1 MASYISYSKA
11 QRIWNTFLDY
21 ESQRSEW
28 ALNAANC
35 EDFFYG
41 KQWTDRE
48 LKIIQDRGM
57 APLVIN
63 RTMPIIQQEMTIF
76 LSKRPTFRPF
86 PAGDGDVKTAAV
98 FGDAIQHVWH
108 ISQGDNQYQIT
119 MNDFFVLGA
128 GYMLAYIDPYADEG
142 RGEVMIKSTPPWD
155 VYADPNSREIDLSD
169 AQYILISRRISREQ
183 LLMMY
188 PNKDGVINKAEIEE
202 GSNIDRPEAQSST
215 NMNSSIVN
223 INYVAH
229 DSEGKI
235 RVTECYEKV
244 KKSYWKVMDAMTGS
258 IHRYEKLPKEYKNV
272 VKNKNSRIRAIKI
285 YEKRV
290 KVTVTA
296 GANTVI
302 DEYELR
308 TPIYPIVPFFLH
320 HRRNPYPMG
329 DVDAIK
335 GLQQEVNKRRSIM
348 IHNATLSGNY
358 RFLAEKNTIT
368 NKEEFQ
374 KKGSQPGFI
383 LEYQATGGEPPR
395 ELLPQPLPP
404 AFIQLEG
411 EAKADMEYTLSVFA
425 HMMGSNQDAPET
437 YRGLLA
443 LEERG
448 QQKIQYKAAHAKQG
462 LRNLGL
468 VVMHLI
474 QQTYSPQKMLRVV
487 GEDNEEVRE
496 VFANEMQI
504 DPLTGEPKTL
514 NDLTIGNYDLI
525 IVDGTSM
532 PSNRMA
538 LLNLYLEMYQ
548 LGIIDKQEVLKKT
561 DIVDR
566 EGVLERT
573 GEVQQAQQQSA
584 QLEEALKN
592 EQGLNQTLRRAL
604 QQTEVQ
610 MGSQKYLVGME
621 REAIKTVAT
630 EDLKRKRMGDE
641 LQMMR
646 ERIKLMEREAK
657 SASGALVEKVGGKLA
672 LIQMRAEL
680 EADLERKRAKQ
691 SQSS

>member
-1 MASYISYSKA
+1 MANYVNYTKA
-11 QRIWNTFLDY
+11 QGLWNTFLDY
-21 ESQRSEW
+21 ESERSAW

-41 KQWTDRE
+41 KQWTDKE
-48 LKIIQDRGM
+48 LKVIQDRGM

-108 ISQGDNQYQIT
+108 ISQADNQYQIT
-119 MNDFFVLGA
+119 MQDFFVLGA

-142 RGEVMIKSTPPWD
+142 RGEVMIRSVPPWD
-155 VYADPNSREIDLSD
+155 VYPDPNSREIDLSD
-169 AQYILISRRISREQ
+169 AEYILISRRISREQ

-188 PNKDGVINKAEIEE
+188 PNDEGVIKKAEIEE
-202 GSNIDRPEAQSST
+202 GSNIDRPESNSNTA
-215 NMNSSIVN
+215 MNQSIVN
-223 INYVAH
+223 VNFIAH

-235 RVTECYEKV
+235 RVTEHYHKI
-244 KKSYWKVMDAMTGS
+244 KTHYWKVMDAQTGQ
-258 IHRYEKLPKEYKNV
+258 IHRFKNLPKKYRKTMQ
-272 VKNKNSRIRAIKI
+272 KKNSTLRAIKV

-296 GANTVI
+296 GTNTIV

-358 RFLAEKNTIT
+358 RFLAEKNSIT
-368 NKEEFQ
+368 NKEEFER
-374 KKGSQPGFI
+374 KGSQPGFI
-383 LEYQATGGEPPR
+383 MEYQNTGGEPPR

-411 EAKADMEYTLSVFA
+411 EAKADMEYTLSVFS
-425 HMMGSNQDAPET
+425 HMMGSNQDAPDT

-448 QQKIQYKAAHAKQG
+448 QRKIQYKASHAKQG

-474 QQTYSPQKMLRVV
+474 QQTYSPQKMLRIV
-487 GEDNEEVRE
+487 GEENEEVRE

-504 DPLTGEPKTL
+504 DPLTGQIKSL

-548 LGIIDKQEVLKKT
+548 MGIIDRTEVLKKT
-561 DIVDR
+561 DIIDK
-566 EGVLERT
+566 EAVLERI
-573 GEVQQAQQQSA
+573 GEVEQANASVTQMQ
-584 QLEEALKN
+584 EALES

-604 QQTEVQ
+604 QQAEVH
-610 MGSQKYLVGME
+610 MGSQKHIVNIE
-621 REAIKTVAT
+621 RESIKTVAA
-630 EDLKRKRMGDE
+630 EDLKRKRMNDE
-641 LQMMR
+641 LGMMR
-646 ERIKLMEREAK
+646 ERIKLMEKDAK
-657 SASGALVEKVGGKLA
+657 SKTGLLMERVGGELA
-672 LIQMRAEL
+672 LMKIRAGM

-691 SQSS
+691 QQSS

>member
-1 MASYISYSKA
+1 MAGYIGYTKA
-11 QRIWNTFLDY
+11 QQIWQTFLDY
-21 ESQRSEW
+21 ESERESW

-41 KQWTDRE
+41 KQWTDKE
-48 LKIIQDRGM
+48 LKTIQDRGM

-76 LSKRPTFRPF
+76 MSKRPTFRPF
-86 PAGDGDVKTAAV
+86 PADDGDVKTAAV

-119 MNDFFVLGA
+119 MQDFFVLGA

-142 RGEVMIKSTPPWD
+142 RGEVKIRSVPPWD
-155 VYADPNSREIDLSD
+155 VYPDPNAREIDLSD
-169 AQYILISRRISREQ
+169 ARYVLISRRMSREQ
-183 LLMMY
+183 LMMMY
-188 PNKDGVINKAEIEE
+188 PNKNGVITDAEDDT
-202 GSNIDRPEAQSST
+202 GSNIDRPDGNSST
-215 NMNSSIVN
+215 NMNQSIVN
-223 INYVAH
+223 INYIAH
-229 DSEGKI
+229 DSEGQI
-235 RVTECYEKV
+235 RVTEAYEKIRT
-244 KKSYWKVMDAMTGS
+244 SYWKVMDSSTGAVQ
-258 IHRYEKLPKEYKNV
+258 KFKTLPAKYKKTMN
-272 VKNKNSRIRAIKI
+272 NKRSLIRAIEVF
-285 YEKRV
+285 EKRI

-296 GANTVI
+296 GSNTIV

-308 TPIYPIVPFFLH
+308 TPLYPIVSFYLH

-358 RFLAEKNTIT
+358 RFLAEKNSIT

-374 KKGSQPGFI
+374 RKGSQPGFI
-383 LEYQATGGEPPR
+383 LEYNAAGGEPPR
-395 ELLPQPLPP
+395 ELLPQALPP

-448 QQKIQYKAAHAKQG
+448 QKQIQHKSAHAKQG

-496 VFANEMQI
+496 VFANEQQI
-504 DPLTGEPKTL
+504 DPITGEIKTL
-514 NDLTIGNYDLI
+514 NDLTIGNYDLLI
-525 IVDGTSM
+525 IDGTSM

-548 LGIIDKQEVLKKT
+548 LGVIDRTEVLKKT
-561 DIVDR
+561 DVVDKEALLQR
-566 EGVLERT
+566 I
-573 GEVQQAQQQSA
+573 GEVEQAQQSVA
-584 QLEEALKN
+584 QMNEALEN
-592 EQGLNQTLRRAL
+592 EQGLNQTLRRQL
-604 QQTEVQ
+604 QQAEVHV
-610 MGSQKYLVGME
+610 GSQKHIVNIE
-621 REAIKTVAT
+621 REAIKTVAA
-630 EDLKRKRMGDE
+630 EDLKRKRMNDE
-641 LQMMR
+641 LSMMR
-646 ERIKLMEREAK
+646 DQIGLIEKEAK
-657 SASGALVEKVGGKLA
+657 IKATTMVERASGQLA
-672 LIQMRAEL
+672 VQKMKAEM
-680 EADLERKRAKQ
+680 EAKNARAKQ
-691 SQSS
+691 PSS

>member
-1 MASYISYSKA
+1 MASYVTYTKA
-11 QRIWNTFLDY
+11 QRIWHTFLDY
-21 ESQRSEW
+21 ESERMDW
-28 ALNAANC
+28 AVNAANC

-41 KQWTDRE
+41 KQWTDKE
-48 LKIIQDRGM
+48 LKIIQQRGM

-108 ISQGDNQYQIT
+108 ISQGDNQYQQT
-119 MNDFFVLGA
+119 MQDFFVLGA

-142 RGEVMIKSTPPWD
+142 RGEVMIRSLPPWD

-169 AQYILISRRISREQ
+169 AEYILISRRISREQ
-183 LLMMY
+183 LMMMY
-188 PNKDGVINKAEIEE
+188 PNKDGIIGKAEIDE
-202 GSNIDRPEAQSST
+202 GPNIDRPEANANT
-215 NMNSSIVN
+215 AMNQSIVN
-223 INYVAH
+223 INYIAH

-235 RVTECYEKV
+235 RVTECFEKV
-244 KKSYWKVMDAMTGS
+244 KSHYWKVMDARTGAV
-258 IHRYEKLPKEYKNV
+258 HRFKNLPPEYKKV
-272 VKNKNSRIRAIKI
+272 MKNKNSQIRALKI

-296 GANTVI
+296 GTSTTL

-308 TPIYPIVPFFLH
+308 TPIYPLVPFFLH
-320 HRRNPYPMG
+320 HRRNPFPMG
-329 DVDAIK
+329 DVDVIK

-368 NKEEFQ
+368 NKEEFA
-374 KKGSQPGFI
+374 KSGSQPGFV

-404 AFIQLEG
+404 AFIQLES
-411 EAKADMEYTLSVFA
+411 EAKQDMEYALSVFA

-448 QQKIQYKAAHAKQG
+448 QQKIQYKASHAKQG

-496 VFANEMQI
+496 VFANQMEL
-504 DPLTGEPKTL
+504 DPLTGQIKTL
-514 NDLTIGNYDLI
+514 NDLTVGNYDLI

-548 LGIIDKQEVLKKT
+548 MGIIDRVEVLKKT
-561 DIVDR
+561 DIIDKEAVMQR
-566 EGVLERT
+566 I
-573 GEVQQAQQQSA
+573 GEVEQANTAVQSM
-584 QLEEALKN
+584 QEAL
-592 EQGLNQTLRRAL
+592 ESERGLNQTLRRQL
-604 QQTEVQ
+604 QQAEVHL
-610 MGSQKYLVGME
+610 GSSKHIVNME
-621 REAIKTVAT
+621 RESIKTVAA

-641 LQMMR
+641 LGMMR
-646 ERIKLMEREAK
+646 ERIKLMEKEAK
-657 SASGALVEKVGGKLA
+657 SKQGLLMDRVGGELA
-672 LIQMRAEL
+672 LTKLRAEM
-680 EADLERKRAKQ
+680 EVDLERQKRANKQ
-691 SQSS
+691 PA